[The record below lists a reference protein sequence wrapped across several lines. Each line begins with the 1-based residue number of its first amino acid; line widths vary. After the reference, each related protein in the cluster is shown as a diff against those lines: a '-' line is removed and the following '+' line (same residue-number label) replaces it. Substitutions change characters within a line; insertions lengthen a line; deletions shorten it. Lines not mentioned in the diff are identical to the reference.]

1 MENDKWVWGDEEDLT
16 PQPVP
21 LLDEKLT
28 PIVEWPDV
36 KPEPP
41 APPDP
46 PAKIPVEATRPAPV
60 ALNGVATPS
69 ADAALPKPVAPPKSA
84 PTVAAPAS
92 VAPPVTAPPV
102 TTPPVAAPADPP
114 PASAAPDLQRRKIPP
129 SLVKAIVLHL
139 EGKIDE
145 AIQEIQGGIRNGEP
159 PAELYAAMGAL
170 QMESERFEDAV
181 ASYREVLK
189 REPENE
195 TCAINLELCEER
207 LVELRKPPKPPASLV
222 KAIVLHMEK
231 KLEEAIKELQGA
243 IKAGEQHVD
252 VFAAMGHLQF
262 ETGRFEAAADA
273 YGQVIK
279 REPLHKT
286 CHYNLAV
293 CLEKLGRHKDSLVSF
308 QKAFELNSR
317 RVEMGIG
324 VGVSLLHLRRFAEA
338 LAAFEACLKTH
349 PDDTG
354 ALFGKAFA
362 LQNLARHADAR
373 AAYLEVLKRD
383 PKLEE
388 ALVNLIAM
396 MVEQSND
403 SGVRE
408 YCGKLLAVQPDSKI
422 ALEALMAADLAAAMY
437 EDACATGERL
447 TRLAPDSFE
456 AWFNYGVACQ
466 GAQRPD
472 EAVAAF
478 SKASRIRPKS
488 LEAFS
493 NLGKACQ
500 AKDDFAGAKSAYES
514 ALKLSPDHAAVLWN
528 LVLVAE
534 QSGAPRDAEKYSAVL
549 AAKTPKSDVVAFR
562 LGSMRFDRGDYK
574 GSAEAYS
581 SCLKTKPDWPA
592 AQLNLGLA
600 LWKSGSHNEA
610 RKKLEA
616 ISAAP
621 HVTEALHFLALIA
634 VEREDY
640 DGALGYYKR
649 LADSGERSPELFY
662 NTGLIMQ
669 NLGQLEEA
677 ANQYRAALAV
687 KPDLA
692 EATQALAQISKI
704 ASRTEDVPKNPRK
717 NPAPAPQLL
726 KAR

>member
-1 MENDKWVWGDEEDLT
+1 MEKDKWVWGDEEDLT

-41 APPDP
+41 GPRDP
-46 PAKIPVEATRPAPV
+46 PEIIPVEATPPAPV
-60 ALNGVATPS
+60 ALNGVAPPS
-69 ADAALPKPVAPPKSA
+69 ADAEPPE
-84 PTVAAPAS
+84 
-92 VAPPVTAPPV
+92 
-102 TTPPVAAPADPP
+102 PVAAPKPVVAEARPVEA
-114 PASAAPDLQRRKIPP
+114 PASAPRQGAASPDPPRRKIPP

-139 EGKIDE
+139 EGKIEDAFKE
-145 AIQEIQGGIRNGEP
+145 IQEGLRNGEP
-159 PAELYAAMGAL
+159 PAELYAALGAL
-170 QMESERFEDAV
+170 QMESERYEDAV
-181 ASYREVLK
+181 VSYREVLK

-207 LVELRKPPKPPASLV
+207 LKELKKPPKPPASLV

-231 KLEEAIKELQGA
+231 KIEEAIKELQGA
-243 IKAGEQHVD
+243 IKTGEQPVD
-252 VFAAMGHLQF
+252 VYAALGHLQF
-262 ETGRFEAAADA
+262 ETGRFDAAAEA
-273 YGQVIK
+273 YAQVLK

-293 CLEKLGRHKDSLVSF
+293 CLEKLGRHKESLGSF
-308 QKAFELNSR
+308 QKAFELNSQ

-324 VGVSLLHLRRFAEA
+324 IGVSLLHLRRFAEA
-338 LAAFEACLKTH
+338 LIAFEDCLKTH
-349 PDDTG
+349 PDDTA

-362 LQNLARHADAR
+362 LQSSARQADAQ
-373 AAYLEVLKRD
+373 AAYQEVLKRD

-396 MVEQSND
+396 SVEQAND

-408 YCGKLLAVQPDSKI
+408 YCGKLLAIRPDSKI
-422 ALEALMAADLAAAMY
+422 ALEALMAADLAAAKY
-437 EDACATGERL
+437 EAACSTGERL

-456 AWFNYGVACQ
+456 AWFNYGVACH
-466 GAQRPD
+466 GAQRSD
-472 EAVAAF
+472 EAIAAF

-488 LEAFS
+488 VEASS
-493 NLGKACQ
+493 NLGKACH
-500 AKDDFAGAKSAYES
+500 AKGDLEAAKAAYES
-514 ALKLSPDHAAVLWN
+514 ALKLSPDNPAVLWN

-534 QSGAPRDAEKYSAVL
+534 QSGAPRDAEKFCALL
-549 AAKTPKSDVVAFR
+549 AAKAPKSDAVAFR
-562 LGSMRFDRGDYK
+562 LGCLRFDRGDFK
-574 GSAEAYS
+574 GSADAYR

-600 LWKSGSHNEA
+600 LWKSGNREEA
-610 RKKLEA
+610 RQKLEA
-616 ISAAP
+616 ISTAP
-621 HVTEALHFLALIA
+621 YITEALHYLALIA

-640 DGALGYYKR
+640 NAALGYYKS
-649 LADSGERSPELFY
+649 LADGGERSPELFY

-669 NLGQLEEA
+669 NLGLLEDA

-692 EATQALAQISKI
+692 EATQALAQVSKI
-704 ASRTEDVPKNPRK
+704 AGRSDDARKNPRK
-717 NPAPAPQLL
+717 GPTPVAQML